1 MDFMTIIVLA
11 IGSLTSL
18 ILFNMIYFGAK
29 NRKQIDNLGKNVNSS
44 TSEMKN
50 NLEKVLNSLK
60 SNQEQQENILS
71 RLQNLETIVT
81 SEAWETIKKK
91 EDPEYIDLLLKDDE
105 EEEISS
111 EEKTQNIAKKIK
123 H

>member
-1 MDFMTIIVLA
+1 MDFMTIIVLEV
-11 IGSLTSL
+11 GSFTSL
-18 ILFNMIYFGAK
+18 ILFSMIYFGAK

-81 SEAWETIKKK
+81 SEAWEAIKKK

>member
-1 MDFMTIIVLA
+1 MDFLTIIVLA
-11 IGSLTSL
+11 MGALTSL
-18 ILFNMIYFGAK
+18 ILFGMIYFGAK
-29 NRKQIDNLGKNVNSS
+29 NSKQMDTLGKNVNSS

-50 NLEKVLNSLK
+50 NLEKVLNSIE

-81 SEAWETIKKK
+81 SEAWEAINKN

-111 EEKTQNIAKKIK
+111 EEKTQNIAKRIK

>member
-1 MDFMTIIVLA
+1 
-11 IGSLTSL
+11 
-18 ILFNMIYFGAK
+18 MIYFGSK

-60 SNQEQQENILS
+60 SNQEQQENIIS

-81 SEAWETIKKK
+81 SEAWEAIKKK

-105 EEEISS
+105 KEEISS